1 MHCHEKWYPF
11 VMSGTDDYI
20 LITSSQNSDD
30 DTSGS
35 DGVVFDEKELSD
47 ASRVTM
53 QKQGIFLEKDEE
65 ILPRQKPFADFS
77 KEIFEQSGIEI
88 LNPEEGDEK
97 DF

>member
-1 MHCHEKWYPF
+1 
-11 VMSGTDDYI
+11 MSGTDDYI

-35 DGVVFDEKELSD
+35 DDVVFEKGLDD
-47 ASRVTM
+47 ASLVTM
-53 QKQGIFLEKDEE
+53 QKQGIFLEKEEE
-65 ILPRQKPFADFS
+65 ILPRPRQLEEFS

-88 LNPEEGDEK
+88 LNPEGKEEEK

>member
-1 MHCHEKWYPF
+1 
-11 VMSGTDDYI
+11 MSGTDDYI

-88 LNPEEGDEK
+88 LNPEEGEEK

>member
-1 MHCHEKWYPF
+1 
-11 VMSGTDDYI
+11 MSGTDDYI

-35 DGVVFDEKELSD
+35 DGVMFDEKELSD
-47 ASRVTM
+47 ASRATM

-65 ILPRQKPFADFS
+65 TLPRLKPFADFS

-88 LNPEEGDEK
+88 LKPEEGEEK